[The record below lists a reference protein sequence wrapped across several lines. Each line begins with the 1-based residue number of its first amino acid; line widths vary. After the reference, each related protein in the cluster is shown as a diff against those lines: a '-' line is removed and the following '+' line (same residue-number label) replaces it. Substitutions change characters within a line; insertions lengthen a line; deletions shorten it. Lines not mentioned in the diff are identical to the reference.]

1 MGGLIQKGG
10 EALAF
15 QSCRSSYPQCNLVGG
30 LCVSSGEIDV
40 PRCRYDQPREALT
53 VSSTCSLWRSTAVAS
68 VAVGRAVASLFS
80 SAFRLLCFDSESD
93 VLRQGVHFGFF
104 GFWSCFGFLG
114 SGHTAILFK

>member
-1 MGGLIQKGG
+1 MGVFPL
-10 EALAF
+10 
-15 QSCRSSYPQCNLVGG
+15 R
-30 LCVSSGEIDV
+30 VSSGELDV
-40 PRCRYDQPREALT
+40 TRCRSDQAGEALT
-53 VSSTCSLWRSTAVAS
+53 VSSTCPLWRSTAVAS

-93 VLRQGVHFGFF
+93 VLRQRVHFGFF

>member
-1 MGGLIQKGG
+1 MVVEL
-10 EALAF
+10 
-15 QSCRSSYPQCNLVGG
+15 R
-30 LCVSSGEIDV
+30 VSSGEIDL
-40 PRCRYDQPREALT
+40 PRCRYDQAGEALT
-53 VSSTCSLWRSTAVAS
+53 VSSTCPLWRSTAVAS

-93 VLRQGVHFGFF
+93 VLRQRVHFGFF